1 MPLGGT
7 GTNPSFVATNTIHTS
22 RVVTKSAIT
31 GETTSPTSPGLMG
44 VVECGTT
51 DAPVGIASEGS
62 YDTPGLSGSDVTIA
76 ARAGVGLHVYGPGET
91 CWGTCYASGLAIAAG
106 DLVKVVTATGL
117 LGPLGTGGYSS
128 GQWVVGRAID
138 AILPG
143 QSGRIYVMPQ
153 QVAIPQS

>member
-1 MPLGGT
+1 MALGGT
-7 GTNPSFVATNTIHTS
+7 GTNPSFVATDTVHTS

-44 VVECGTT
+44 VVECGITGQP
-51 DAPVGIASEGS
+51 AGISQENS
-62 YDTPGLSGSDVTIA
+62 YDTPGLTGSDVTIA
-76 ARAGVGLHVYGPGET
+76 ARAGVGVHVYGPGET

-106 DLVKVVTATGL
+106 DLVKVVSSDGF
-117 LGPLGTGGYSS
+117 LGPLGSSGYAS
-128 GQWVVGRAID
+128 GQWVVGRALD

-143 QSGRIYVMPQ
+143 QCGRIYVNPQ